1 MLFKN
6 TLSNIRR
13 NLRGIKSE
21 MEDVRDF
28 LKENENVLYEKIVNR
43 SIKKI
48 DKLITKYAEYTEDD
62 IDEYTADEVADKVV
76 TILAKFYSEVEIGLR
91 RKYNTTTTNL
101 SMKVFELFDENLD
114 IEREEVSVETMNL
127 TAEPCEGCEEKH
139 GTIFNIEM
147 FSRIIRYINEYGEEE
162 KYMIRGKAYVY
173 SKNFKYE

>member
-62 IDEYTADEVADKVV
+62 IDKDTADEVADKTVN
-76 TILAKFYSEVEIGLR
+76 ILAKFYSEVEIGLR
-91 RKYNTTTTNL
+91 RKYRNTTNL
-101 SMKVFELFDENLD
+101 TMKVFELFDENLG

-147 FSRIIRYINEYGEEE
+147 VPRIIRYIDEYGEEE